1 MMLQHLSIQHNILE
15 PPTHNKIGYNENDAT
30 TPLHTTQH
38 FGNFHI
44 QQNWL
49 QRKWCYNTSTYQ
61 PQLNQ
66 WKHRKEQ
73 IKHLTTWQTNNDIQH
88 NILEPP
94 PYNRI
99 GYNDN
104 NATTPLH
111 TVQHFWNLPH
121 ATKLAAAK
129 WLPLNLL
136 LHNRIRLQQVSVF
149 YMTVLLSG

>member
-1 MMLQHLSIQHNILE
+1 MDYLYIQLNILE

-38 FGNFHI
+38 SGTSHI

-49 QRKWCYNTSTYQ
+49 QQKQCYNTSTYNTTFWKLPHTTKLATTKMMLQHLDVPTPAQ
-61 PQLNQ
+61 PMKASQ
-66 WKHRKEQ
+66 RQ

-94 PYNRI
+94 TYNRI

-111 TVQHFWNLPH
+111 TVQHCWNLPH

-129 WLPLNLL
+129 
-136 LHNRIRLQQVSVF
+136 
-149 YMTVLLSG
+149 